1 MLPQWKYCA
10 VDVKED
16 PFIRKT
22 IAFLFPQ
29 NHCRLEEKW
38 SRPFNAH
45 WHCPNQLKFSSGV
58 LAESKSMA
66 KT

>member
-16 PFIRKT
+16 QFIRKT
-22 IAFLFPQ
+22 NTNCVSISTKSLSAG
-29 NHCRLEEKW
+29 
-38 SRPFNAH
+38 RPFNAH